1 MAALG
6 NTMVRQQH
14 SGCHV

>member
-6 NTMVRQQH
+6 NTMVRQH